1 MKFFHIFLLLLVVAI
16 WGMNFVSVKI
26 ALDAM
31 PPLLVCFVRFFL
43 TSMPAV
49 FFFKRPAVPFGWI
62 VVYGLLMF
70 VLQFALIFSGMK
82 AGLSPGLSSI
92 LLQTQV
98 FFSILFGS
106 MILKEQVTRW
116 QIIGALISFSGIL
129 VVCMN
134 LGASATP
141 LGLFLVLSAAATW
154 GMGSVI
160 VKKMGKIQSGSL
172 LTWGSLIAWPPLLL
186 LSLLFEHSHPILL
199 HFHHFPWEVHGA
211 LLFITFC
218 STVFGFGVWN
228 WLVQIYP
235 LGTIAPFTLLV
246 PVFGMAG
253 SALMLGETLHPWKFL
268 AGILV
273 VSGLCFILLGP
284 RLFAKKIIETSD
296 DSSR

>member
-116 QIIGALISFSGIL
+116 QNIGALISFIEARPL
-129 VVCMN
+129 VKAGEVAKA
-134 LGASATP
+134 L
-141 LGLFLVLSAAATW
+141 LAA
-154 GMGSVI
+154 GG
-160 VKKMGKIQSGSL
+160 
-172 LTWGSLIAWPPLLL
+172 
-186 LSLLFEHSHPILL
+186 
-199 HFHHFPWEVHGA
+199 GA
-211 LLFITFC
+211 LAE
-218 STVFGFGVWN
+218 
-228 WLVQIYP
+228 
-235 LGTIAPFTLLV
+235 GTEPTPEQRERLA
-246 PVFGMAG
+246 AG
-253 SALMLGETLHPWKFL
+253 SA
-268 AGILV
+268 AI
-273 VSGLCFILLGP
+273 
-284 RLFAKKIIETSD
+284 A
-296 DSSR
+296 